1 MLPRRTPLAVV
12 VFIVA
17 VVHTAWACER
27 ASLCRAVRVR
37 ARLRLRLRL
46 RMRMRARAR
55 SRLALDV
62 GRGCGGVDA
71 PWHGGMEVMRCSRV
85 RSRFA
90 RWPSR
95 EGGKATDS
103 RWFCPEASAPSRTD
117 SVR

>member
-37 ARLRLRLRL
+37 ARLRLRLRMRM

-62 GRGCGGVDA
+62 GRWCGGVVV
-71 PWHGGMEVMRCSRV
+71 WMLHGMETWR
-85 RSRFA
+85 
-90 RWPSR
+90 
-95 EGGKATDS
+95 
-103 RWFCPEASAPSRTD
+103 
-117 SVR
+117 